1 LFFRGVYFCAKSRI
15 FAYKYHISI
24 ETQGDAILIKTAQGR
39 FILVDGGGSEYSD
52 IAHRKLL
59 PYLHHRGIREIWLMV
74 NTHPDT
80 DHLQGLESVLEEV
93 AARQVAIPA
102 SLAGAGQY
110 DQMKKTLIDKQ
121 IPLHKLTAGDTLNIE
136 EGLTV
141 QVIYPDAKAAAD
153 DVNGQSLVLRLGYG
167 SFSTLLT
174 GDLQKEGLQSLVAAG
189 VDPVTAIKV
198 PHHGSKGSLLPA
210 LYEHTQPGWAVI
222 SVGANNR
229 FGHPHPAVLEELE
242 QRNIK
247 VYRTDLDGAIT
258 IKSDGQTSSISSYRQ
273 FDNSL

>member
-1 LFFRGVYFCAKSRI
+1 
-15 FAYKYHISI
+15 
-24 ETQGDAILIKTAQGR
+24 
-39 FILVDGGGSEYSD
+39 
-52 IAHRKLL
+52 
-59 PYLHHRGIREIWLMV
+59 
-74 NTHPDT
+74 
-80 DHLQGLESVLEEV
+80 
-93 AARQVAIPA
+93 
-102 SLAGAGQY
+102 
-110 DQMKKTLIDKQ
+110 MKKTLIDKQ